1 VKVRTAKDIDVPSI
15 TRWLKAAVKSAS

>member
-1 VKVRTAKDIDVPSI
+1 VKVRTVKDIDVPSI